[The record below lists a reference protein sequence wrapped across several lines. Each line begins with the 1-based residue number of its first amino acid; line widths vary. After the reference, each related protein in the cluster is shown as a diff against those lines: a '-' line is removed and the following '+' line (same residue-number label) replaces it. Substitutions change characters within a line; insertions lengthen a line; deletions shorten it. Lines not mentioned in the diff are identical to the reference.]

1 MPGIAKNPSL
11 QKTAFSDTS
20 LAKICIALAVQV
32 WCDCFFFLWNLLPLC
47 AWDCA
52 VKNSPNCGQ
61 NPCKWLFRYE
71 GCGFVK
77 VISLSVFIIWHHC
90 KLSHL
95 HELSHNAATLGSCC
109 FFPFPFILPALIK
122 SFHSLLQEK
131 KCLNCREQQF
141 RHLHC
146 ALLHTFSQALQA
158 LPLRNAVVSK
168 MYTRDQKCAGQW
180 CCQKKKNF
188 LAQPDHLNPTN
199 LLQCLQLQVGTA
211 VLTFRLHAKALRK
224 FFSFF
229 VPLGCIL
236 LNTGAHSEQ
245 QLWFRHAPHLSSL
258 QPEWSVNVFVS
269 WECSRQRGKRKKEPE
284 VLLWR
289 LCHCQ
294 WLSTSAPK

>member
-1 MPGIAKNPSL
+1 MKGAALLKLFLCLFLLYDIIVNFRTFMNYHTML
-11 QKTAFSDTS
+11 QPWEAAAF
-20 LAKICIALAVQV
+20 
-32 WCDCFFFLWNLLPLC
+32 FHFLSFCQHWLNHSIHC
-47 AWDCA
+47 
-52 VKNSPNCGQ
+52 
-61 NPCKWLFRYE
+61 CK
-71 GCGFVK
+71 
-77 VISLSVFIIWHHC
+77 
-90 KLSHL
+90 
-95 HELSHNAATLGSCC
+95 
-109 FFPFPFILPALIK
+109 
-122 SFHSLLQEK
+122 K
-131 KCLNCREQQF
+131 KKRGREQQF